1 MNSVSDVVIAHG
13 DVDGIVSAA
22 EIIKAYGLKRET
34 TKLVFTQPFLVDQ
47 IPQEFI
53 QQAQRIFVVDI
64 AVNNRDPEM
73 TMKFIEKIWDKLTVW
88 YDHHQGWSRIQGKLG
103 PKFGKFIIETTNSC
117 AELVAENEG
126 LRSDFVR
133 ELVRDAIAADTRRG
147 QLSEIG
153 ELIDQAIKSDLGDD
167 TIREAAV
174 RWLAEGAPQDPEN
187 KEYRKLLEAQ
197 QKYREIKETTEQ
209 LINQYEIRH
218 GIAVVDVTQENRD
231 YDRTQLLIAGQKMAP
246 TGISVVIG
254 KNPEGEEI
262 VTIATNRKDINL
274 VALFG
279 LPSGAPFRISLPTAE
294 WPLKR
299 VLEKLKNLADP
310 AKPFCH
316 QYFVDLTPVM
326 ADCQIGPSF
335 SPPDYGW
342 KTVLMC
348 GERQGGKSYFALDIT
363 DDDDVYPKPLWR
375 FTDTRL
381 GETWS
386 VPQIGIVKT
395 GSATYK
401 WIGIFGS
408 GYDNG
413 NGEGYLYG
421 VDVADGSQIFRL
433 NVDSATGPSG
443 NVMASPVAIDWNNNT
458 LFDRVYIGDM
468 LGRIVP

>member
-1 MNSVSDVVIAHG
+1 MEEKNMNSVSDVVIAHG

-299 VLEKLKNLADP
+299 VLEKLKNL
-310 AKPFCH
+310 
-316 QYFVDLTPVM
+316 
-326 ADCQIGPSF
+326 
-335 SPPDYGW
+335 
-342 KTVLMC
+342 
-348 GERQGGKSYFALDIT
+348 
-363 DDDDVYPKPLWR
+363 
-375 FTDTRL
+375 
-381 GETWS
+381 
-386 VPQIGIVKT
+386 
-395 GSATYK
+395 
-401 WIGIFGS
+401 
-408 GYDNG
+408 
-413 NGEGYLYG
+413 
-421 VDVADGSQIFRL
+421 
-433 NVDSATGPSG
+433 
-443 NVMASPVAIDWNNNT
+443 
-458 LFDRVYIGDM
+458 
-468 LGRIVP
+468 